1 MMAGMFLFAT
11 IIGNVSTMVDE
22 LNENEGVLQTKLLLM
37 TRMMRQNQLPHE
49 LEDRVTN
56 YISYQYK
63 NHQGFDDFQMLQTLP
78 AGLRTDIMLQ
88 LTRSMI
94 ERVPFFHGEA
104 EGFVRSL
111 VDRLKPQIASAG
123 ETLIRAG
130 QVQME
135 MYFVQRG
142 EFDIL
147 FGSPPVIVGKLR
159 QGNYFGE
166 GLLSAKPC
174 ASTIQARTFC
184 DLFTLARR
192 ALVEVL
198 TYYPETEKKM
208 HELVAK
214 RLEED
219 RLKGKEAMLM
229 SKYGQKWVQQLRK
242 LQDRKLYV
250 SRSPSSTRPVRKPGL
265 SRAASSSNLTA
276 SPPAKSFKAITEKG
290 MSSGAITAIR
300 LARSTSSN
308 LTASPPAK
316 SFKAITEKGM
326 SSGAITAIRLAR
338 SKASEAPCTPPLSP
352 IKPNRTQVAPIGSGA
367 LPLVTL
373 TNSAGDSKDKGQ
385 LMKAP
390 FSMTSMTRQAAA
402 SYKVGVVM
410 DETDASFKKDLVV
423 QKSIQSQGALRSLT
437 PWLARAIGLARAR
450 SQEDYCYVVL
460 PYGLTRQLWLLLMLL
475 ATTWNIFAVPYAI
488 SFIWGYYKLMHGAAS
503 LIPFSV
509 YAPVLCVDIFAD
521 VIFVADVLLSQR
533 LVFVDAQGGLEKDAR
548 IIRRRFFKTGLPRAL
563 SAVVA
568 LDFIVLAVFD
578 WCPILRLNRLV
589 NFDKFFS
596 LQLDI
601 LQTFQ
606 RSTKSSPQHT
616 SLRIFRL
623 FFSFLAI
630 SHYIACLSTL
640 VAAFGT
646 PLNSISYALEGS
658 TQYPHGVVIES
669 AFALYLRAIYFAVSN
684 LTGLGR
690 DVKPLTVAEYLLTCG
705 VWCLGI
711 FVFAYTIGTA
721 GVLISN
727 SDAGETRFN
736 KKRASVFNYL
746 ANQKLPT
753 EMRTRAFNFFET
765 TWART
770 KGVEIQEVVSDLN
783 TALSIDVM
791 SHICND
797 AVKNVPVF
805 AQKGDQFISSIV
817 QVLSFHAFP
826 QGEWLMR
833 KGTIGNEMFFI
844 LRGQV
849 DIIVDEKLMFVIKTL
864 QVGDFVGEGALFQGK
879 GKRGAACCART
890 SCETMVLSKDGFAH
904 VLQLWPDIEQELLD
918 ASKKRQED
926 TQLVV
931 NALERRIQR
940 DPKIGDSG
948 RESPATRPSRLRANS
963 VAPTRRL
970 SQVARQRV
978 AEAGGSS
985 LQGSK

>member
-1 MMAGMFLFAT
+1 LIESLFTLAVMMAGMFLFAT

-78 AGLRTDIMLQ
+78 AGLRTDIMLE

-123 ETLIRAG
+123 ETLICAG

-142 EFDIL
+142 EFDIF

-159 QGNYFGE
+159 QGDYFGE
-166 GLLSAKPC
+166 ALLSAKPC

-250 SRSPSSTRPVRKPGL
+250 SRSPSSTRPRHL
-265 SRAASSSNLTA
+265 RAAPSSNLTA
-276 SPPAKSFKAITEKG
+276 SPSKKSFKAITEQG

-300 LARSTSSN
+300 LAR
-308 LTASPPAK
+308 AEVSPSKK

-338 SKASEAPCTPPLSP
+338 SKASEGASTLPLSP
-352 IKPNRTQVAPIGSGA
+352 IKVAPAGSNA

-373 TNSAGDSKDKGQ
+373 TNSAGDGKDNEQ
-385 LMKAP
+385 LIKAP
-390 FSMTSMTRQAAA
+390 FSATFMTRQAAD

-410 DETDASFKKDLVV
+410 DKTDASFTKDS

-475 ATTWNIFAVPYAI
+475 ATTWNIFAVPYSI
-488 SFIWGYYKLMHGAAS
+488 SFIWGYYKLMHGAAA
-503 LIPFSV
+503 LIPFSI

-521 VIFVADVLLSQR
+521 LIFVADVLLSQR

-548 IIRRRFFKTGLPRAL
+548 VIRRQFFKTGLPRAL

-568 LDFIVLAVFD
+568 LDIIMLAAFD

-596 LQLDI
+596 LQLDM

-630 SHYIACLSTL
+630 SHYIACLSTI

-646 PLNSISYALEGS
+646 PLDSISYALEGS

-669 AFALYLRAIYFAVSN
+669 AFALYVRAIYFAVSN

-705 VWCLGI
+705 VWSLGI

-736 KKRASVFNYL
+736 KKRTSVFNYL

-753 EMRTRAFNFFET
+753 EMQTRAFNFFET
-765 TWART
+765 AWART
-770 KGVEIQEVVSDLN
+770 KGVDIQEVVSDLN

-791 SHICND
+791 SHLCRD

-805 AQKGDQFISSIV
+805 ALKGDQFISSIV

-844 LRGQV
+844 LKGQV

-948 RESPATRPSRLRANS
+948 RETPATRPSRLRANS
-963 VAPTRRL
+963 VAPRR
-970 SQVARQRV
+970 SQVARPRIT
-978 AEAGGSS
+978 EAGGSS

>member
-1 MMAGMFLFAT
+1 MACAELHDTSPGRGIPVTLIESLFTLAVMMTGMFLFAT

-111 VDRLKPQIASAG
+111 VDRLKPQIVSAG

-130 QVQME
+130 QVQTE

-147 FGSPPVIVGKLR
+147 FGSPPVIVAKLR

-166 GLLSAKPC
+166 ALLSAQPC

-184 DLFTLARR
+184 DLFTLTRR
-192 ALVEVL
+192 ALIEVL
-198 TYYPETEKKM
+198 TYYPETAKKM

-219 RLKGKEAMLM
+219 RIKEREAKLM
-229 SKYGQKWVQQLRK
+229 NKYGQKCVQLLRK
-242 LQDRKLYV
+242 RQDREA
-250 SRSPSSTRPVRKPGL
+250 RSQTSPKPVRKPVL
-265 SRAASSSNLTA
+265 SRAASSSSLTGSRP
-276 SPPAKSFKAITEKG
+276 SPSKSFKSAATP
-290 MSSGAITAIR
+290 AITAIR
-300 LARSTSSN
+300 IARSTRSV
-308 LTASPPAK
+308 SPPQLAPHGNRAQVTPTG
-316 SFKAITEKGM
+316 SNAFDLGTL
-326 SSGAITAIRLAR
+326 IR
-338 SKASEAPCTPPLSP
+338 
-352 IKPNRTQVAPIGSGA
+352 
-367 LPLVTL
+367 
-373 TNSAGDSKDKGQ
+373 SAGDDDRGSEEKGQ
-385 LMKAP
+385 LKKGQS
-390 FSMTSMTRQAAA
+390 FYMTRQAAA
-402 SYKVGVVM
+402 SYKVGVMM
-410 DETDASFKKDLVV
+410 DAIDGSMSQHTGES
-423 QKSIQSQGALRSLT
+423 QKSIQSQGTLRSRT

-450 SQEDYCYVVL
+450 SQEDYCFVVL

-475 ATTWNIFAVPYAI
+475 ATTWNVFAVPYSI
-488 SFIWGYYKLMHGAAS
+488 SFIWGYSKLTRGAS

-509 YAPVLCVDIFAD
+509 YAPVLFVDICAD
-521 VIFVADVLLSQR
+521 LIFVADIFLSQR
-533 LVFVDAQGGLEKDAR
+533 LVFVDAQGVLEKDAR
-548 IIRRRFFKTGLPRAL
+548 VIRRRFFKTGLPRAL
-563 SAVVA
+563 TAAVA
-568 LDFIVLAVFD
+568 LDILVLAVFD
-578 WCPILRLNRLV
+578 WCPILRLNRLI
-589 NFDKFFS
+589 NFDKVFS
-596 LQLDI
+596 LPLDV

-606 RSTKSSPQHT
+606 RSTKTSPKHT

-630 SHYIACLSTL
+630 SHYIACLSTT

-646 PLNSISYALEGS
+646 PLSSISYALQGS

-690 DVKPLTVAEYLLTCG
+690 DVKPVTVAEYLLTCG

-736 KKRASVFNYL
+736 KKRTSVFRYL
-746 ANQKLPT
+746 AHQKLPT
-753 EMRTRAFNFFET
+753 ELRTRAFNFFET
-765 TWART
+765 KWART
-770 KGVEIQEVVSDLN
+770 KGVEIEEVVSDLN
-783 TALSIDVM
+783 SALSTDVM
-791 SHICND
+791 SHICRD

-833 KGTIGNEMFFI
+833 KGTIGSEMFFI

-864 QVGDFVGEGALFQGK
+864 QVGDFVGEGALFLGK

-904 VLQLWPDIEQELLD
+904 VLQLYPDIEQELLD

-940 DPKIGDSG
+940 DPKIGGEGTASM
-948 RESPATRPSRLRANS
+948 RPRRRNSIADISSRLSA
-963 VAPTRRL
+963 ACPPTRRL
-970 SQVARQRV
+970 SEDARQRV
-978 AEAGGSS
+978 AEAGGGEALSART
-985 LQGSK
+985 Q